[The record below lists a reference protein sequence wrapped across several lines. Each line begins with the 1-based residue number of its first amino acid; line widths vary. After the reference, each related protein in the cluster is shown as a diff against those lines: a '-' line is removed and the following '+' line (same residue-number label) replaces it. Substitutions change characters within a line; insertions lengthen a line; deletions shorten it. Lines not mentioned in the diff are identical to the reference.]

1 MPPPTAD
8 AGNLPPGS
16 PRATLLADMLGPL
29 RTLISVTFLVLLL
42 WAAFS
47 VKLGRLTF
55 ADHVDRIGQTPE
67 ARELI
72 DGARSRVRPTL
83 DEVKQRL
90 LGEYVEA
97 PTHLAGSIE
106 PLRPAQPAR
115 SMRPPV
121 TRLPATPDL
130 PRDATP
136 GGLATSGASTAD
148 AAKLPG
154 RRKP

>member
-1 MPPPTAD
+1 
-8 AGNLPPGS
+8 
-16 PRATLLADMLGPL
+16 MLGPL

-47 VKLGRLTF
+47 VKLGRLTL

-67 ARELI
+67 AQELL
-72 DGARSRVRPTL
+72 DGTRSRVRPAL
-83 DEVKQRL
+83 DEVKQRV

-97 PTHLAGSIE
+97 PTHLAAPAVTLGPAAPPRPVHPPAASIAE
-106 PLRPAQPAR
+106 PTR
-115 SMRPPV
+115 S
-121 TRLPATPDL
+121 
-130 PRDATP
+130 RDAT
-136 GGLATSGASTAD
+136 LARTAGASTAD

>member
-1 MPPPTAD
+1 
-8 AGNLPPGS
+8 
-16 PRATLLADMLGPL
+16 MLGPL

-55 ADHVDRIGQTPE
+55 ADHIDRIGQTPE
-67 ARELI
+67 AKDLI
-72 DGARSRVRPTL
+72 DGARSRVHPTL

-97 PTHLAGSIE
+97 PTHLAAPGD
-106 PLRPAQPAR
+106 PLRPAPLARPVPPPAAR
-115 SMRPPV
+115 VP
-121 TRLPATPDL
+121 TTPAAS
-130 PRDATP
+130 RDAA
-136 GGLATSGASTAD
+136 LSAVAASAASTAE

>member
-1 MPPPTAD
+1 
-8 AGNLPPGS
+8 
-16 PRATLLADMLGPL
+16 MLGPL
-29 RTLISVTFLVLLL
+29 RTLISVTFLVVLL

-55 ADHVDRIGQTPE
+55 ADHMDRIGQTPE
-67 ARELI
+67 AKELI

-83 DEVKQRL
+83 DEVQQRL

-97 PTHLAGSIE
+97 PTYLAAPTE
-106 PLRPAQPAR
+106 PLRPVPPAR
-115 SMRPPV
+115 QVPPV
-121 TRLPATPDL
+121 TRLPAAPDSS
-130 PRDATP
+130 RDANP
-136 GGLATSGASTAD
+136 GGLTVSGASTAD